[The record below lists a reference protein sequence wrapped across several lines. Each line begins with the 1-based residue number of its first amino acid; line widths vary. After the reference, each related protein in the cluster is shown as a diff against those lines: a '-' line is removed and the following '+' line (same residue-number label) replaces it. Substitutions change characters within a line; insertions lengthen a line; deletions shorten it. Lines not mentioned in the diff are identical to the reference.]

1 MVDYRSI
8 MRLNS
13 LGQSK
18 RSIAANLHHS
28 RNIVTQVLEL
38 AEEKNLQW
46 PLGDEITNEV
56 IETILYPER
65 IAKQTS
71 REVPNF
77 AYIHRELAKPGVN
90 LTLLWEEYRAQCST
104 EGQQPYM
111 YTQYCDLYR
120 KWAKATKATM
130 RITHKPGDAME
141 VDWAGQ
147 TIPIH
152 DQVTGDISKAY
163 LFIAVLPCSCY
174 VYAEV
179 CADMLTDSWIR
190 CHVNAYEYYGG
201 VTRLLIPDN
210 LKTGIIKNTR
220 YETVF
225 NRSYHELA
233 NYYDTAIV
241 PARVLKPKDKSHA
254 EGSVRYA
261 ETWIIA
267 AIRNEKFFTLEEAQA
282 KVAEK
287 LEELNDRTFKQ
298 KEGSRRIAYNTEERQ
313 FMRPL
318 PKEKYEP
325 AVWSTGHVQHD
336 YLISDGK
343 NKYSVPFNL
352 IGEDVDIRVTKHTVE
367 VFFGGNRVASHHREP
382 RIVKD
387 PIVLKDHMPAE
398 HQKYLEY
405 NETDFRS
412 WASSVGESTSKVV
425 NYYLTS
431 GKEPEQGYK
440 FSAALRKMGE
450 RYGEARLEKACA
462 NTIAITKQ
470 PSNRVINTI
479 LKNHQEDVSLSP
491 ADESV
496 KTKETH
502 GITRGAAYFKK
513 GGASI

>member
-8 MRLNS
+8 LRLNS

-18 RSIAANLHHS
+18 RAIASSLHHS
-28 RNIVTQVLEL
+28 RSIVTEALDL
-38 AEEKNLQW
+38 AEKKNLQW
-46 PLGDEITNEV
+46 PLDDEITNEV

-65 IAKQTS
+65 VTRETS
-71 REVPNF
+71 RVIPDF
-77 AYIHRELAKPGVN
+77 AYMHKELAKPGVN
-90 LTLLWEEYRAQCST
+90 LTLLWEEYSARCAT
-104 EGQQPYM
+104 AGQKPYM
-111 YTQYCDLYR
+111 YSYYCDLYR
-120 KWAKATKATM
+120 KWARATKATM

-147 TIPIH
+147 TIPIY
-152 DQVTGDISKAY
+152 DPVTGDVSKAY

-174 VYAEV
+174 VYAEA
-179 CADMLTDSWIR
+179 CADMLTDTWIR
-190 CHVNAYEYYGG
+190 CHANAYQYFGG
-201 VTRLLIPDN
+201 VPRLLIPDN
-210 LKTGIIKNTR
+210 LKTGVIKNTR

-225 NRSYHELA
+225 NRSYQELA

-241 PARVLKPKDKSHA
+241 PARVLRPQDKSHA

-267 AIRNEKFFTLEEAQA
+267 SIRNEKFFSFEEAQA

-287 LEELNDRTFKQ
+287 LEELNDRAFKQ
-298 KEGSRRIAYNTEERQ
+298 KEGSRRIAYNTEERE

-352 IGEDVDIRVTKHTVE
+352 IGEDVDIRVTRNTVE
-367 VFFGGNRVASHHREP
+367 VFFGGNRVASHHREL

-387 PIVLKDHMPAE
+387 PIILKDHMPAE

-405 NETDFRS
+405 NEADFRS
-412 WASSVGESTSKVV
+412 WASSVGPNTAKVID
-425 NYYLTS
+425 YYLTS

-440 FSAALRKMGE
+440 FSAALRKMGD
-450 RYGEARLEKACA
+450 RYGKDRMEKACA
-462 NTIAITKQ
+462 RTIAITKQ

-479 LKNHQEDVSLSP
+479 LKKHQEDEKASS
-491 ADESV
+491 AEESTR
-496 KTKETH
+496 TKDTH

-513 GGASI
+513 GGASK